1 MLYYDYYTIYH
12 ILKDTVLLY
21 TIYYHTILY
30 YLYYEYTGA
39 PAQCMPTSSAL
50 RLDSAGPSVSK
61 RAAD

>member
-30 YLYYEYTGA
+30 YLYYDYTGLRGFNLRA
-39 PAQCMPTSSAL
+39 FAL
-50 RLDSAGPSVSK
+50 KVEWVRL
-61 RAAD
+61 